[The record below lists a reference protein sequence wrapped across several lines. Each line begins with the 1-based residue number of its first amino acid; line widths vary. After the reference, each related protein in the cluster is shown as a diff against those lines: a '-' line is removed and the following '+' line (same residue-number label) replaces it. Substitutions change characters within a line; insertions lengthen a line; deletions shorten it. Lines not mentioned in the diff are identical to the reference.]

1 MNQATIGQLLIWAI
15 ALILCFPLLVI
26 VLGELSYRL
35 QRRHNPLAGT
45 LLILR
50 NLVLPVFIFMLFVQQ
65 VMQLPDENELVKS
78 IQTLFWLCVIHAA
91 LSLLNDVLFEQAKGD
106 TWRTRVP
113 KLLIDLVRLF
123 VVLLGGAIVLATV
136 WNADLAGLVT
146 ALGVSSIVIGLALQD
161 TLGSVMS
168 GIALLFEH
176 PFSVGDWLRVG
187 DIVGQVI
194 DINWRSVRLQTF
206 EREMVVIPHKLIS
219 SEIIRNFNRPQRIHA
234 ERIRIGFSYKDPPNL
249 AKHVLRTTALET
261 EGILNEPAPQIF
273 TLSYDDFAV
282 TYEVKFFIED
292 YGDLEEIRDRFMS
305 RVWYAAQR
313 NSLTIPFP
321 IRTLYHFHGPTA
333 AAQGNSK
340 KLADSLQSVPAF
352 VPLSQNDTLDSLTQS
367 VSLQHFGTG
376 EQVVRQGSPNSSLYI
391 IISGQAVMT
400 TQDDSGQIHEVLRL
414 KAGEFFGEMT
424 LFSSDSSPT
433 SITALEDLEVMML
446 PAGIVN
452 QMIERQPSFAREIS
466 HILDLRRR
474 AVQATRP
481 VKTPTDYS
489 SGAWI
494 SGNGIT

>member
-1 MNQATIGQLLIWAI
+1 MNQATIGHLLIWAFV
-15 ALILCFPLLVI
+15 LILCFPLLVI

-35 QRRHNPLAGT
+35 QRRANPLAGT
-45 LLILR
+45 LLNLH
-50 NLVLPVFIFMLFVQQ
+50 NLVLPVLVFMLFVQR
-65 VMQLPDENELVKS
+65 VLGLPAQNELVKS
-78 IQTLFWLCVIHAA
+78 IQTLFWLCIIHAA

-123 VVLLGGAIVLATV
+123 VVMLGGAIVLATV

-176 PFSVGDWLRVG
+176 PFSVGDWLQVG
-187 DIVGQVI
+187 DMVGQVI

-206 EREMVVIPHKLIS
+206 EHEMVIIPHKLIS
-219 SEIIRNFNRPQRIHA
+219 SDVIRNFSRPRRIHA
-234 ERIRIGFSYKDPPNL
+234 ERIQIGFSYGDPPNL
-249 AKHVLRTTALET
+249 AKQVLRTTALET
-261 EGILNEPAPQIF
+261 EGIVDEPAPQIF

-313 NSLTIPFP
+313 NNLTIPFP
-321 IRTLYHFHGPTA
+321 IRTLYHFHGPTTA
-333 AAQGNSK
+333 AKGDSK

-352 VPLSQNDTLDSLTQS
+352 VPLEQSDTLEGLSQS

-376 EQVVRQGSPNSSLYI
+376 EQVVRQGLPNNALFI
-391 IISGQAVMT
+391 VISGQAVMT
-400 TQDDSGQIHEVLRL
+400 TQDENGQDHEVLRL
-414 KAGEFFGEMT
+414 TVGEFFGEMT

-433 SITALEDLEVMML
+433 SITALEDLEVMLL
-446 PAGIVN
+446 PAPVVSE
-452 QMIERQPSFAREIS
+452 MIDRQPSFAREIS
-466 HILDLRRR
+466 QILELRRR
-474 AVQATRP
+474 AVQEAQAARLSPDTSRP
-481 VKTPTDYS
+481 SAVFP
-489 SGAWI
+489 
-494 SGNGIT
+494 

>member
-1 MNQATIGQLLIWAI
+1 MNPTLMKQLLIWAI
-15 ALILCFPLLVI
+15 ALMVCFPILVI

-50 NLVLPVFIFMLFVQQ
+50 NLVLPVFVFMLFVQQ
-65 VMQLPDENELVKS
+65 VLNLSAQNELVKS
-78 IQTLFWLCVIHAA
+78 IQTLFWLCIIHAA

-168 GIALLFEH
+168 GIALLFEQ
-176 PFSVGDWLRVG
+176 PFAVGDWLRVG
-187 DIVGQVI
+187 DMVGQVI
-194 DINWRSVRLQTF
+194 DINWRSVRLKTL
-206 EREMVVIPHKLIS
+206 EHEMVIIPHKLIS
-219 SEIIRNFNRPQRIHA
+219 SEVIRNFSRPQPIHA
-234 ERIRIGFSYKDPPNL
+234 ERIRIGFSYNDPPNL

-261 EGILNEPAPQIF
+261 EGIVKNPAPQIF
-273 TLSYDDFAV
+273 TLSYDDSAV

-321 IRTLYHFHGPTA
+321 IRTLYHFHGPTT
-333 AAQGNSK
+333 AAQGTSK

-352 VPLSQNDTLDSLTQS
+352 VPLSQSDTLESLSDSI
-367 VSLQHFGTG
+367 SLQHFGAG
-376 EQVVRQGSPNSSLYI
+376 EQVVRQGTINSALYI

-400 TQDDSGQIHEVLRL
+400 VKDSSGTIHEVLRL

-433 SITALEDLEVMML
+433 SITALEDLEVMLL
-446 PAGIVN
+446 PAPIVN
-452 QMIERQPSFAREIS
+452 QMIDRQPSFAREIS
-466 HILDLRRR
+466 QILELRRR
-474 AVQATRP
+474 AVQEAKAMKPSTGHF
-481 VKTPTDYS
+481 S
-489 SGAWI
+489 S
-494 SGNGIT
+494 SR

>member
-1 MNQATIGQLLIWAI
+1 MTSTPIGHLLIWAI
-15 ALILCFPLLVI
+15 TLIVCFPILVI

-50 NLVLPVFIFMLFVQQ
+50 NLVLPVFVLMLFVQQ
-65 VMQLPDENELVKS
+65 VLNLPDQNELVKS

-91 LSLLNDVLFEQAKGD
+91 LSLLNDVLFEQARGD

-176 PFSVGDWLRVG
+176 PFAVGDWLRVG

-194 DINWRSVRLQTF
+194 DINWRSVRLKTL
-206 EREMVVIPHKLIS
+206 EYEMVVIPHKLIS
-219 SEIIRNFNRPQRIHA
+219 SDVIRNFSRPQPIHA
-234 ERIRIGFSYKDPPNL
+234 ERIRIGFSYNDPPNL

-261 EGILNEPAPQIF
+261 EGIVKHPAPQIF

-292 YGDLEEIRDRFMS
+292 YGDLEAIRDRFMS

-321 IRTLYHFHGPTA
+321 IRTLYHFHGPTT

-352 VPLSQNDTLDSLTQS
+352 VPLSQDDALESLSQR
-367 VSLQHFGTG
+367 VSLQHFGAG
-376 EQVVRQGSPNSSLYI
+376 EQVVRQGTANNALYI

-400 TQDDSGQIHEVLRL
+400 TRDDRGIVHEVLRL

-433 SITALEDLEVMML
+433 SITALEDLEVMLL
-446 PAGIVN
+446 PAPVVN

-466 HILDLRRR
+466 QILELRRR
-474 AVQATRP
+474 AVQDA
-481 VKTPTDYS
+481 KTVGPSMTQHHS
-489 SGAWI
+489 
-494 SGNGIT
+494 

>member
-1 MNQATIGQLLIWAI
+1 MIQASFSTLVVWAI
-15 ALILCFPLLVI
+15 ALMVCFPLLVI
-26 VLGELSYRL
+26 VLGELSYRM
-35 QRRHNPLAGT
+35 QRRGNPLAGT
-45 LLILR
+45 LRVVR

-65 VMQLPDENELVKS
+65 VLDLPPQNELVKS
-78 IQTLFWLCVIHAA
+78 IETLFWLCVIHAV
-91 LSLLNDVLFEQAKGD
+91 LSLLNDILFEQAKGD

-113 KLLIDLVRLF
+113 KLLIDLVRLC

-176 PFSVGDWLRVG
+176 PFAVGDWLQVG
-187 DIVGQVI
+187 DMIGQVI

-206 EREMVVIPHKLIS
+206 DREMVIIPHKLIS
-219 SEIIRNFNRPQRIHA
+219 SDVIRNFSRPRPIHA
-234 ERIRIGFSYKDPPNL
+234 ERIQIGFSYGDPPNL

-261 EGILNEPAPQIF
+261 EGIMADPAPQIF
-273 TLSYDDFAV
+273 TVSYDDFSI

-292 YGDLEEIRDRFMS
+292 YGALEEIRDRFMS

-321 IRTLYHFHGPTA
+321 IRTLYHFHGPTTEA
-333 AAQGNSK
+333 KGSSK
-340 KLADSLQSVPAF
+340 KLANSLQSLPSF
-352 VPLSQNDTLDSLTQS
+352 VPLDHNGSLETLSQS

-376 EQVVRQGSPNSSLYI
+376 EQVVRQGSTDNALYI
-391 IISGQAVMT
+391 IISGQAMMT
-400 TQDDSGQIHEVLRL
+400 TQDDHGQEHEVLQL

-446 PAGIVN
+446 PAPIVN

-466 HILDLRRR
+466 QILELRRR
-474 AVQATRP
+474 AVQE
-481 VKTPTDYS
+481 VKVAHQST
-489 SGAWI
+489 SGFT
-494 SGNGIT
+494 SP